1 MFRYLVDPRNR
12 PEWQSSL
19 LSVTLFDR
27 GEPRVGT
34 TWRDNTMAGVRPR
47 LEITRLEPFR
57 VFAEHGRWRG
67 VEATLEMRFTA
78 VPIGCRVSVAGL
90 VSGTGPW
97 SLPARAAGRVA
108 GRAVG
113 HDLRRAGAILT
124 RRPR

>member
-1 MFRYLVDPRNR
+1 MYRYLVDPRNR

-27 GEPRVGT
+27 GEPRVGM
-34 TWRDNTMAGVRPR
+34 TWRDNTMVGVRPR

-67 VEATLEMRFTA
+67 VDATLEMRFTA
-78 VPIGCRVSVAGL
+78 VPVGCRVAVAGV

-97 SLPARAAGRVA
+97 AIATRAAGRVA
-108 GRAVG
+108 APAVA
-113 HDLRRAGAILT
+113 HDLQRAGDILT
-124 RRPR
+124 RHPR